1 MVRFFAVADN
11 SCLAIRSL
19 IVFLTTFWSINVK
32 SLSTLSFKEVS
43 ESCLNKFLCVF
54 RLFSGDHSSD
64 GRLENLV
71 LRFNLSLLIS

>member
-19 IVFLTTFWSINVK
+19 IVFLTIFWSINVK

-54 RLFSGDHSSD
+54 
-64 GRLENLV
+64 
-71 LRFNLSLLIS
+71 